1 MPDKLKDKMI
11 LAISLGEMMK
21 RKKKRSRSWNPLK
34 KEKKNN
40 KKISEINFRI
50 KKYKM
55 KTMMISLHVM
65 SQNCLNP

>member
-21 RKKKRSRSWNPLK
+21 RKKKRNKRWSPFK

-50 KKYKM
+50 KKF
-55 KTMMISLHVM
+55 
-65 SQNCLNP
+65 

>member
-21 RKKKRSRSWNPLK
+21 RKKKRNKRWSPFK

-40 KKISEINFRI
+40 KKISAINFRI

-55 KTMMISLHVM
+55 KMMISLHVM